1 MKILMINVVCG
12 IRSTGRI
19 CTDLATSLKA
29 QGHEVIIAYGRE
41 TVPEKFQSIGKKIG
55 NNFDVKIHGLKARL
69 TDGCGW
75 GSKKVTK
82 EFVRWIEYYNP
93 DVIHLHNLHGYY
105 INLEILFSYLRIC
118 EKKIIWTLHDCWAF
132 TGHAAFCEAAS
143 CEKWIKGCNHC
154 PKLKEYPV
162 SITDHSRKNW
172 KKKKELMKHIPNMT
186 IVTPSEWLAK
196 LVRKSFLSEYPVQV
210 VHNGVDTNVFKKVDS
225 RRWHD
230 LMNVGNKKVL
240 LGVASTWD
248 ARKGLE
254 DFFVLREKIDN
265 EYIIILV
272 GLSQKQINRLP
283 DGIIGISRTD
293 SVQELAELYN
303 LADIFINPT
312 YEDNYPTTNLEAIAC
327 GTPVLTYYTGG
338 SPESALLYGYAVE
351 KGNVDKLKEH
361 MVLIE
366 AGQLSKADFCSEVSV
381 KHMVSQYIDIII
393 ER

>member
-1 MKILMINVVCG
+1 
-12 IRSTGRI
+12 
-19 CTDLATSLKA
+19 
-29 QGHEVIIAYGRE
+29 
-41 TVPEKFQSIGKKIG
+41 
-55 NNFDVKIHGLKARL
+55 
-69 TDGCGW
+69 
-75 GSKKVTK
+75 
-82 EFVRWIEYYNP
+82 
-93 DVIHLHNLHGYY
+93 
-105 INLEILFSYLRIC
+105 
-118 EKKIIWTLHDCWAF
+118 
-132 TGHAAFCEAAS
+132 
-143 CEKWIKGCNHC
+143 
-154 PKLKEYPV
+154 
-162 SITDHSRKNW
+162 
-172 KKKKELMKHIPNMT
+172 MT